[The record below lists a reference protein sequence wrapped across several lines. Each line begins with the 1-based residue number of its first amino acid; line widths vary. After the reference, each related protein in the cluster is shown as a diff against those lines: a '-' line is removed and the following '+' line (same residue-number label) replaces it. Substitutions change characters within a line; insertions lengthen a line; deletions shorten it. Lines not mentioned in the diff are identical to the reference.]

1 MFQIK
6 YLEDKSVEKESNKGE
21 KERKK
26 WKDNVIFIS
35 WIRFMFPL
43 DWFRVFHETHLG
55 FLPFLPSDLSKIGFF
70 QRFCKITYTK
80 TLAKL
85 MPLSLSLSLSL
96 FYLGLLRLLCVFLKK
111 GAVILSKKWEFTETY
126 YRLPRISPQITFFS
140 LSFRSQWIFV
150 NNWVS
155 NVYWIFN

>member
-43 DWFRVFHETHLG
+43 D
-55 FLPFLPSDLSKIGFF
+55 
-70 QRFCKITYTK
+70 
-80 TLAKL
+80 
-85 MPLSLSLSLSL
+85 
-96 FYLGLLRLLCVFLKK
+96 
-111 GAVILSKKWEFTETY
+111 
-126 YRLPRISPQITFFS
+126 
-140 LSFRSQWIFV
+140 
-150 NNWVS
+150 
-155 NVYWIFN
+155 